1 VSPILKVNALIYILS
16 KGALFRMYACETPP
30 PRMMFSLFLSLRSA
44 QVCQKRPRIEL
55 KETYHVQTIFSL
67 FLSLNTA
74 QVCQMR
80 PSTGL

>member
-1 VSPILKVNALIYILS
+1 MTQILKVNALVYLLS
-16 KGALFRMYACETPP
+16 KGALFRMCACETPP

-55 KETYHVQTIFSL
+55 KETYHARTMFSL

-74 QVCQMR
+74 HVYRKR
-80 PSTGL
+80 PSIGL